1 MELRL
6 LSAAV
11 HGRDAWTTLHNVDS
25 SDGTSWTE
33 PGKIVFDLISE
44 FYQTDPDA
52 ICVDLELIKQKIERK
67 YPKHSELLTMLVD
80 QFQEVSIPNVLEEF
94 RQMRLIAVGHELAGL
109 VASRPEDEKTQALV
123 QQYTDL
129 LHDTTVEDE
138 VDPLDPVVLCDFHDP
153 GNLVPISPNSLNVA
167 VDGGVLPGDHILIY
181 GAPEA
186 GKSLL
191 SINLACSAAHRGYRV
206 LYGGN
211 EDSMYRIGMRFIS
224 RFTGLTKAQI
234 LKDPKRARELAEK
247 AGKAHLR
254 YVSLT
259 PGTIP
264 QIERLISIEAPK
276 IVIID
281 QIRQLSFPGVTG
293 ELEQLTRAAKELRG
307 LAKKHQVIMVS
318 VTQANADACKNKL
331 VLDMDDVYFSNTTVP
346 GDVDIMVAI
355 GINERYD
362 KGNMRMVNL
371 PKNKTGGGHQN
382 FTIRVD
388 PMLSKAVSM

>member
-33 PGKIVFDLISE
+33 PGQIVFDLISE

-52 ICVDLELIKQKIERK
+52 ICVDPELIKQKIERK
-67 YPKHSELLTMLVD
+67 YPKHAELLVSLVD
-80 QFQEVSIPNVLEEF
+80 QLKEVSIPNVLEEF
-94 RQMRLIAVGHELAGL
+94 RQMRLAAVGHELAGII
-109 VASRPEDEKTQALV
+109 STHPEGEKAKALMEE
-123 QQYTDL
+123 YNGL
-129 LHDTTVEDE
+129 LSPYEIEDE
-138 VDPLDPVVLCDFHDP
+138 VDPLDPVGLCDFHDP
-153 GNLVPISPNSLNVA
+153 SNLIPISPNSLNVA

-181 GAPEA
+181 GPPEA

-191 SINLACSAAHRGYRV
+191 AINLACAAAHRGQRV

-224 RFTGLTKAQI
+224 RFTGLTKAEV
-234 LKDPKRARELAEK
+234 LKDPKRAGELAEK
-247 AGKAHLR
+247 AGKGNLR

-264 QIERLISIEAPK
+264 QIERLITMEAPQ

-281 QIRQLSFPGVTG
+281 QMRQLSFPGVNG

-307 LAKKHQVIMVS
+307 LAKKHQVVMVS

-346 GDVDIMVAI
+346 GDVDIMVAL

-362 KGNMRMVNL
+362 KGNMRMINL
-371 PKNKTGGGHQN
+371 PKNKTGGGHQH
-382 FTIRVD
+382 FTIRVN

>member
-6 LSAAV
+6 LNAAAYS
-11 HGRDAWTTLHNVDS
+11 RDAWATLHNVDS
-25 SDGTSWTE
+25 SDG
-33 PGKIVFDLISE
+33 PGWSDPGQIVFDLISK
-44 FYQTDPDA
+44 FYETDPEA
-52 ICVDLELIKQKIERK
+52 KRVDEEILTEQVERA
-67 YPKHSELLTMLVD
+67 YPKHAELLCGLIR
-80 QFQEVSIPNVLEEF
+80 QFKESSIPNVLEEH
-94 RQMRLIAVGHELAGL
+94 RQMRLLSVGHELAGL
-109 VASRPEDEKTQALV
+109 LTTRPGGEDTLKLLSE
-123 QQYTDL
+123 YRDL
-129 LHDTTVEDE
+129 SEPHTVEEE

-153 GNLVPISPNSLNVA
+153 ANLIPISPNSLNVA
-167 VDGGVLPGDHILIY
+167 VDGGVLPGDHLLIY
-181 GAPEA
+181 GTPEA

-191 SINLACSAAHRGYRV
+191 AINMACSAAHKGHKV

-211 EDSMYRIGMRFIS
+211 EDSMYRIGMRFVS
-224 RFTGLTKAQI
+224 RFTGLRKNQVI
-234 LKDPKRARELAEK
+234 EDP
-247 AGKAHLR
+247 GKAHKAAMAAGRKNLK

-264 QIERLISIEAPK
+264 QIERLILMEAPK

-307 LAKKHQVIMVS
+307 LAKKHKVIMVS

-331 VLDMDDVYFSNTTVP
+331 ILDMDDVYFSNTTVP
-346 GDVDIMVAI
+346 GDVDIMIAL

-362 KGNMRMVNL
+362 KGNMRMINL
-371 PKNKTGGGHQN
+371 PKNKTGGGHQS

-388 PMLSKAVSM
+388 PHLSKAWSV